1 MRYSRRLILSVLW
14 MLVAIPLPAQIAG
27 FTGPDND
34 HDGLPDDFEQAV
46 LDKFTPMWKIS
57 ATDCNILPAEFL
69 PNTPTPTVK
78 AQNGTIYGQVFFRGS
93 SSLGYFVEA
102 HFYDLWGDDCG
113 VLGHHLD
120 AEHVSVLIRALDPSQ
135 PLSEWHASQ
144 WYAGAHED
152 TLCDASEIASAAI
165 IDSEDHGAT
174 IWIARGKHS
183 AFFSQRACSIGGCGL
198 DRCESSTLTLS
209 PSPINVGELATP
221 LNGAVWTASDQW
233 PLAVKM
239 GTDFATFSTFS
250 SLSYSFQ
257 DA

>member
-1 MRYSRRLILSVLW
+1 MKHARFVVLATFW
-14 MLVAIPLPAQIAG
+14 MMLAMSPTGPVAG
-27 FTGPDND
+27 FTGEDND
-34 HDGLPDDFEQAV
+34 RDGLPDDFEQAI
-46 LDKFTPMWKIS
+46 LEKFRPTWKIS
-57 ATDCNILPAEFL
+57 ATDCDVMPAEFL
-69 PNTPTPTVK
+69 PGVSNPTVK
-78 AQNGTIYGQVFFRGS
+78 AKNGTIYGQVFFRGS
-93 SSLGYFVEA
+93 STLGFFVEA
-102 HFYDLWGDDCG
+102 HFYDLWGEDCG
-113 VLGHHLD
+113 YINSHPLD

-152 TLCDASEIASAAI
+152 TLCEASEIASAAI
-165 IDSEDHGAT
+165 LDSEDHGAT

-239 GTDFATFSTFS
+239 RTDFPTFSTFS
-250 SLSYSFQ
+250 
-257 DA
+257 